1 MDEVKR
7 KVYLDLFA
15 SPLTLIP
22 LAVGLTSLMASWATG
37 GNLTLTLAGIVGVLG
52 SVGITI
58 SRMIL
63 GLEGITDRAVNYRL
77 EKQQKE
83 REAALD
89 QLFQKLQ
96 KDRDPRTET
105 CLQQLRLLYGSLQ
118 TAAEKGN
125 ITTSAYEILD
135 GVGNIFNQCVKQ
147 LEHSHALW
155 ETAQRMHGPAS
166 DSLLGQ
172 RDDVVRE
179 VCQTVEEVSKKVDG
193 YLLTE
198 TRRNQ
203 SDLAK
208 LRRELD
214 ESIEAARRAEQR
226 TAELERTARAD
237 AVRFERS

>member
-22 LAVGLTSLMASWATG
+22 LAGGLTWLMAAWATG
-37 GNLTLTLAGIVGVLG
+37 GNPTLTLAGIVGVLG
-52 SVGITI
+52 SLGITI
-58 SRMIL
+58 SRLIL
-63 GLEGITDRAVNYRL
+63 GLEGITERAVKYRL

-83 REAALD
+83 RESALD
-89 QLFQKLQ
+89 RLFHKLQ
-96 KDRDPRTET
+96 QDRDPRTET
-105 CLQQLRLLYGSLQ
+105 CLQELRLLVGSLQ

-155 ETAQRMHGPAS
+155 ETARRMHGPAG

-179 VCQTVEEVSKKVDG
+179 VCQTVEEVSKKVDR

-198 TRRNQ
+198 TQRNR

>member
-22 LAVGLTSLMASWATG
+22 LAGGLTSLMASWATG
-37 GNLTLTLAGIVGVLG
+37 GNPTLTLAGIVGVLG
-52 SVGITI
+52 SLGITI

-63 GLEGITDRAVNYRL
+63 GLEGITERAVSYRL

-89 QLFQKLQ
+89 RLFQKLQ
-96 KDRDPRTET
+96 QDRDPRTET
-105 CLQQLRLLYGSLQ
+105 CLQQLRLLVGSLQ

-135 GVGNIFNQCVKQ
+135 GVGNIFKQCVKQ

-155 ETAQRMHGPAS
+155 ETAQRMHGPAG

-193 YLLTE
+193 YRLTE
-198 TRRNQ
+198 TQRNQ

-226 TAELERTARAD
+226 TAELERSARAD
-237 AVRFERS
+237 AARFERS

>member
-22 LAVGLTSLMASWATG
+22 LAGGLTSLMAAWATG
-37 GNLTLTLAGIVGVLG
+37 GNPTLTLAGIVGVLG
-52 SVGITI
+52 SLGITI

-63 GLEGITDRAVNYRL
+63 GLEGITERAVNYRL

-83 REAALD
+83 RESALD
-89 QLFQKLQ
+89 RLFQKLQ
-96 KDRDPRTET
+96 QDRDPRTET
-105 CLQQLRLLYGSLQ
+105 CLQELRLLVGSLQ

-155 ETAQRMHGPAS
+155 ETARRMHGPAG

-179 VCQTVEEVSKKVDG
+179 VCQTVEEVSKKVDR

-198 TRRNQ
+198 TQRNR